1 MKEQSYFAHYSQE
14 VRNIL
19 KEKEIE
25 PGDRIRIKSEDI
37 DYEGY
42 ILPRIDIGDPWAI
55 VLKQDDGYNVSV
67 AYQSG
72 VKIER
77 IGEGI
82 SLESFPKTYPE
93 QRPDLPEIS
102 LLATGGTIASRIDY
116 LTGGVVMAFTPSEL
130 FFAIPELSE
139 IVRFKECNLL
149 FNLASEDLWINEWRR
164 MAEDAAKELNS
175 GASGV
180 VITHGT
186 DCMGYS
192 AAILS
197 FMLHQGLSKPV
208 VLTGAQRSSDRG
220 SFDGAINLLCASWLA
235 GHADLAGVVVCMH
248 GEPDD
253 TYCLIN
259 RGTKVRKMHTSR
271 RDTFRLI
278 NEVPIGK
285 VWPNGKIKLTEKPQV
300 PSKRRGETD
309 VVPDTA
315 FEEKIALIK
324 AYPGSNPEIIDFLT
338 DKGYK
343 GIIIEGT
350 GLGHTPTSPPL
361 SEEHRSW
368 LPHVKRALEMEIF
381 IGMTSQ
387 CIYGRVNPY
396 VYRNLRLMSNA
407 GVVYLED
414 MLPETA
420 YLKLGW
426 VLGHTQEKEEVER
439 LMLKN
444 FAGEITEKT
453 DERAFLF

>member
-1 MKEQSYFAHYSQE
+1 MKELNYFAHYSQE
-14 VRNIL
+14 VRNSL

-25 PGDRIRIKSEDI
+25 PGDRIRITSEDMS
-37 DYEGY
+37 YEGY
-42 ILPRIDIGDPWAI
+42 ILPRIEIGDPSSI
-55 VLKQDDGYNVSV
+55 VIKQDDGYNVSI
-67 AYQSG
+67 AYQPG
-72 VKIER
+72 VELVR
-77 IGEGI
+77 IDKGI
-82 SLESFPKTYPE
+82 SLESFQKTFPE
-93 QRPDLPEIS
+93 QLPDLPEIS

-116 LTGGVVMAFTPSEL
+116 LTGGVVMAFTPEEL

-139 IVRFKECNLL
+139 IVRFKGCNLL
-149 FNLASEDLWINEWRR
+149 FNLASEDLWVNEWKK

-192 AAILS
+192 AAMLS
-197 FMLHQGLSKPV
+197 FMLRDLSKPV
-208 VLTGAQRSSDRG
+208 ILTGAQRSSDRG
-220 SFDGAINLLCASWLA
+220 SFDGAINLICASWLA
-235 GHADLAGVVVCMH
+235 GHADLAGVFICMH

-271 RDTFRLI
+271 RDTFRPI
-278 NEVPIGK
+278 NELPIGK
-285 VWPNGKIKLTEKPQV
+285 VWPDGKMEFREDAEYKKRSETE
-300 PSKRRGETD
+300 
-309 VVPDTA
+309 VVADTA

-324 AYPGSNPEIIDFLT
+324 AYPGSNPEIIDFLA
-338 DKGYK
+338 DKGYR
-343 GIIIEGT
+343 GVIIEGT
-350 GLGHTPTSPPL
+350 GLGHTPTSPPS
-361 SEEHRSW
+361 SEKYRSW
-368 LPHVKRALEMEIF
+368 LPPVKRALEMDLF

-387 CIYGRVNPY
+387 CLYGRVNPY

-426 VLGHTQEKEEVER
+426 VLGHTQEREEVKR

-444 FAGEITEKT
+444 IAGEITERT
-453 DERAFLF
+453 DERAFLY